1 LSVNFLTNYTVSPE
15 IENTFTIS
23 SYLSSVTTL
32 TIGSGIVFQLPVVI
46 YILSKF
52 GIMTPAFMRST
63 RRYAAVVILIVAA
76 VVTPTPDILT
86 MLVVAF
92 PLFILYELSIFISA
106 NIERKRNK
114 ELYGVAK
121 IKKS

>member
-1 LSVNFLTNYTVSPE
+1 
-15 IENTFTIS
+15 
-23 SYLSSVTTL
+23 
-32 TIGSGIVFQLPVVI
+32 
-46 YILSKF
+46 
-52 GIMTPAFMRST
+52 MTPAFMRST

>member
-1 LSVNFLTNYTVSPE
+1 
-15 IENTFTIS
+15 
-23 SYLSSVTTL
+23 
-32 TIGSGIVFQLPVVI
+32 
-46 YILSKF
+46 
-52 GIMTPAFMRST
+52 MTPAFMRST

-76 VVTPTPDILT
+76 VVTPSADVMT

-114 ELYGVAK
+114 ELYGVAR
-121 IKKS
+121 INKS